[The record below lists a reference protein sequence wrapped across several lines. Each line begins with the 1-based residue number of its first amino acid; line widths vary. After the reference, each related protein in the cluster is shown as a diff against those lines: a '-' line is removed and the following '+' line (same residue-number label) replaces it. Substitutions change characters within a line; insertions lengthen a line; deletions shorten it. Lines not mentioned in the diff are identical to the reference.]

1 MLRVQ
6 RSRPRWRDERGSATL
21 EAVIGVPAFFVL
33 IALAVL
39 GGWVLLAHQ
48 VVQSAAADAARAASL
63 ARTAHEATVAGRRAG
78 LSSLDRPY
86 LACTAS
92 TVSIDTGGFNVPVGS
107 PASVTAT
114 ITCNLDLSRIRVPGA
129 PLSRTITAT
138 MSSPLDTYRE
148 RTGG

>member
-1 MLRVQ
+1 MPRVQ
-6 RSRPRWRDERGSATL
+6 ESQRRRRDERGSATL
-21 EAVIGVPAFFVL
+21 QAVVGIPAFFVL

-63 ARTAHEATVAGRRAG
+63 TRTEQEASLVGRRAG

-86 LACTAS
+86 LTCSAS
-92 TVSIDTGGFNVPVGS
+92 TVSIDTTGFKVPVGS

-114 ITCNLDLSRIRVPGA
+114 ITCKLDLSRIRVPGA